1 MAVII
6 DKTKYYSID
15 EIREILGKTFHNE
28 KIDCFNDDEINGV
41 EWAEHAIMIKLQELE
56 KNDTSTNEVI
66 AITKNGV
73 SINTPNGQVVYCE

>member
-15 EIREILGKTFHNE
+15 EIREILGKRLYSE
-28 KIDCFNDDEINGV
+28 KLDCFNDDEINGV

-56 KNDTSTNEVI
+56 KME
-66 AITKNGV
+66 
-73 SINTPNGQVVYCE
+73 